1 MVALSFWMAS
11 TVEPGGDFGRVES
24 DEPTGYL

>member
-24 DEPTGYL
+24 DEPSFR